1 MSCSQCPHCRALANP
16 AALTLSRQPTSSP
29 QTGSDL
35 EFYREFG
42 LAYDRARTLRLRP
55 RQALTAANPWL
66 SDSQCTAYLKRARAY
81 GFVQSAP
88 RRDVGR
94 TPAPTPAPVREAV
107 AIPEAAPAVPRR
119 GKRGG
124 RLQALTGEQ
133 CRAVFY
139 SGEPNMDLLLD
150 NAGVGVPVTAE
161 KLCRAHTAKL
171 TEREAMDVLQWAVN
185 SGAWEWSVPGESIL
199 PVDG

>member
-16 AALTLSRQPTSSP
+16 AALTLPRRPASSP

-66 SDSQCTAYLKRARAY
+66 TDSQCTAYLKRARAY
-81 GFVQSAP
+81 GFVQTAP
-88 RRDVGR
+88 RRDHGR
-94 TPAPTPAPVREAV
+94 RAPV
-107 AIPEAAPAVPRR
+107 PSPAVDVSTVQPSR
-119 GKRGG
+119 GRSRGG
-124 RLQALTGEQ
+124 RLQTLTGEQ
-133 CRAVFY
+133 CGNILYAESLELV
-139 SGEPNMDLLLD
+139 LD
-150 NAGVGVPVTAE
+150 NASAGVPVTAD
-161 KLCRAHTAKL
+161 KLRRNFDGKL
-171 TEREAMDVLQWAVN
+171 SDREAADVLQWAVN
-185 SGAWEWSVPGESIL
+185 SGAWQWSAEGESIL